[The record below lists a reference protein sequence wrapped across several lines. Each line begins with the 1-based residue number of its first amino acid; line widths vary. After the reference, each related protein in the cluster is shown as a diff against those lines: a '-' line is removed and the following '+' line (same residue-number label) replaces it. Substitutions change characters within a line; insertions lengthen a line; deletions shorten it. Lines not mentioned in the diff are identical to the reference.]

1 VVITK
6 VSAVFSLKGKVAL
19 VTGAGSANG
28 IGIACAKALQE
39 LGAEVVITS
48 NSERVLQRG
57 NEISASAYM
66 ADLTN
71 EQEVSSLLSRIPRL
85 DILVNNAGMTSITVP
100 ASSNEASDISNVSL
114 ESWRQG
120 VARNLDLTFLVTKHA
135 LPKLR
140 AAKNGRIIMI
150 SSVSG
155 PVMAMKNQ
163 PVYAAAKAGMVGLT
177 KAIALDEAK
186 NGVTCNAVL
195 PGWIATE
202 SISDAEKANG
212 KKVPMGRGGKPEE
225 IAALVCWLATDEAS
239 YITGQAIVVDGGN
252 SIMEERS

>member
-1 VVITK
+1 MVITK

-71 EQEVSSLLSRIPRL
+71 EQEVSALLSRIQRL

-120 VARNLDLTFLVTKHA
+120 LARNLDLTFLVTKHA
-135 LPKLR
+135 LPRLR

-150 SSVSG
+150 SSVTG

-212 KKVPMGRGGKPEE
+212 KKVPMGRGGTPEE